1 MGVRGI
7 RRKGAS
13 PIKLN
18 AEAMLDYASHNDLI
32 INNQL
37 DIDRLIKDYNITIRK
52 APLSPPQR
60 RNLPAMKDCLL
71 FQTAKVDFFIIL
83 VKRAAS
89 RGQ

>member
-52 APLSPPQR
+52 APCHLKYQV
-60 RNLPAMKDCLL
+60 NWK
-71 FQTAKVDFFIIL
+71 
-83 VKRAAS
+83 KRGNN
-89 RGQ
+89 GQ